1 MITHPFDPSKFA
13 SSMNRYKSRLFSHLD
28 QLSCTSFSLNNEY
41 YEVNGKEEML
51 CREDEISDHE
61 HFHDFDD

>member
-13 SSMNRYKSRLFSHLD
+13 ILVNKQKHHLFERLD
-28 QLSCTSFSLNNEY
+28 QISCQGFILNGEY
-41 YEVNGKEEML
+41 YEVNGKEDML